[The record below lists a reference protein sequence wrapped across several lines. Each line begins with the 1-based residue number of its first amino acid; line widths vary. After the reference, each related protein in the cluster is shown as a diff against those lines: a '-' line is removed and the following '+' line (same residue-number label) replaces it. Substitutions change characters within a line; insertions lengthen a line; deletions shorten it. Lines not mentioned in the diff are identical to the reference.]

1 MTDVGV
7 NPPGVGVEA
16 GEAIGVSVAGIGAR
30 VPNDGDELED
40 LAEEYT
46 GEDD

>member
-30 VPNDGDELED
+30 VPNDDEPED
-40 LAEEYT
+40 LVEEYT
-46 GEDD
+46 DQDD